1 MSSETIIKIA
11 IGILTALILGA
22 YKWVWDTNE
31 AVTINQ
37 LELKH
42 VQDATQEVKAKQSL
56 IVDEQREMTSTI
68 MSTQKRM
75 YGMERDIEYI
85 KQGIDEIK
93 GDLKE
98 LKSKK

>member
-1 MSSETIIKIA
+1 MSSDTIIKIT

-31 AVTINQ
+31 TVTINQ

-42 VQDATQEVKAKQSL
+42 VQDTTLEVKTKQNL

-98 LKSKK
+98 LKTKK

>member
-1 MSSETIIKIA
+1 MSNDMVMKIV
-11 IGILTALILGA
+11 IGILTALVLGA
-22 YKWVWDTNE
+22 YTWVWDTNE

-37 LELKH
+37 LELQHLK
-42 VQDATQEVKAKQSL
+42 DAAEESKLEQEV
-56 IVDEQREMTSTI
+56 IVQEQREMASTI

-98 LKSKK
+98 LKKQK

>member
-1 MSSETIIKIA
+1 MSSDTVIKIA

-42 VQDATQEVKAKQSL
+42 VQDTTQEVKSKQSL

-98 LKSKK
+98 LKTKR

>member
-1 MSSETIIKIA
+1 MNNDTIMKIA
-11 IGILTALILGA
+11 VGILTALVLGA
-22 YKWVWDTNE
+22 YTWVWDTNE

-37 LELKH
+37 LELNHLKEAAD
-42 VQDATQEVKAKQSL
+42 DAKVEQEV
-56 IVDEQREMTSTI
+56 IVQEQREMASTI

-98 LKSKK
+98 LKNKN

>member
-1 MSSETIIKIA
+1 MSNDTIMKVA
-11 IGILTALILGA
+11 VGILTALVLGA
-22 YKWVWDTNE
+22 YTWVWDTNE

-42 VQDATQEVKAKQSL
+42 LKDAADDAKIEQEIIVQ
-56 IVDEQREMTSTI
+56 EQREMASTI

-85 KQGIDEIK
+85 KKGIDEIK
-93 GDLKE
+93 VDLKE
-98 LKSKK
+98 LKKKK